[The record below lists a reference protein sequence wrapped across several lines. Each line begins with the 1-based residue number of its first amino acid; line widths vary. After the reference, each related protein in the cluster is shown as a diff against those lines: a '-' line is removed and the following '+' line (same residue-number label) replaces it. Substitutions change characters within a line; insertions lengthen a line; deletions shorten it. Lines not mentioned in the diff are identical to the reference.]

1 MCDDKEFGKA
11 VSGSR
16 ARIPCANNEEGEKS
30 ALCSITTY
38 TEIRDTCILQPIKEL
53 LDQSEVTYINCHVLF
68 SSLYCG
74 KCTLEIN
81 HNITYFKEFRKF
93 T

>member
-11 VSGSR
+11 VSDSR

-30 ALCSITTY
+30 ALCNITTY

-74 KCTLEIN
+74 KFTLEIN